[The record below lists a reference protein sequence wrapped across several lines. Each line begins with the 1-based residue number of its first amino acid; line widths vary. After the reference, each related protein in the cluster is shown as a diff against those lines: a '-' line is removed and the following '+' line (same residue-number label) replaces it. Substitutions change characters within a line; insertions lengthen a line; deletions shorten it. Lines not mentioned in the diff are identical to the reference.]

1 MKNFFYILTAIILNL
16 FYFSHNSYSI
26 TIAGL
31 NISENLIIEKETLCL
46 NGAGLRRILGI
57 KIYTGALYLKEKSN
71 NPEQIINSNKPMAI
85 KLVWLRR
92 IPIQKMP
99 KVWIDSFKLAT
110 NGNITPFQD
119 KIDKIIQFTKQEK
132 IKKYVSFNF
141 VYLPD
146 KGLILFVDT
155 PIRLNKKIG
164 IVQGFDFKKTFF
176 KIWLGNNPCQ
186 VSLKNKLLGLD

>member
-1 MKNFFYILTAIILNL
+1 MKNFFYILTAIVLNL
-16 FYFSHNSYSI
+16 LYFSHNSFSI

-31 NISENLIIEKETLCL
+31 NISENFIIEKETLCL
-46 NGAGLRRILGI
+46 NGTGLRRILGI
-57 KIYTGALYLKEKSN
+57 KIYAGALYLKEKSN

-85 KLVWLRR
+85 KLIWLRR

-99 KVWIDSFKLAT
+99 RVWTDSFKLAT
-110 NGNITPFQD
+110 NGNIAPIQD

-164 IVQGFDFKKTFF
+164 VVQGLDFKKTFF
-176 KIWLGNNPCQ
+176 KIWLGDNPCQ
-186 VSLKNKLLGLD
+186 VNLKNKLLGLD